1 MHYRADGGLD
11 MRFSSSK
18 EAFASGLCDS
28 RGFSTSSS
36 GWGGGGSSSCSAW
49 GGGGSSSRSGWGGG
63 GSSSRSDM
71 HYRKDGGL
79 DMRFSSSKQ
88 AFASGLCDSRGF
100 STSSSGLGSGG
111 SASRSDMHYRKDGG
125 LDMRYKSSKQA
136 RDSGR
141 CDSRGFSDE
150 LKPATPRR
158 KREEK
163 VDASIT
169 SNAKEMDDKYRYTGQ
184 TKHGKRKH
192 GTEAA
197 HILSHEVLDCVLRH
211 TRGKMYGPQQQE
223 RIAKALN
230 SDKNLRLKSFDGNR
244 YGSDGY
250 SGDRYHDQKIMN
262 AMDATS
268 PQGKILTNQATVDR
282 VKRVWETT
290 KQLDLPD
297 GLKQDI
303 RAQLSQL
310 RDQDG
315 RVIVR
320 ANARLSND

>member
-1 MHYRADGGLD
+1 

-36 GWGGGGSSSCSAW
+36 GWGGGGSSSTSGW
-49 GGGGSSSRSGWGGG
+49 GCGGSSC
-63 GSSSRSDM
+63 SSSSGM
-71 HYRKDGGL
+71 HYRRDGGL
-79 DMRFSSSKQ
+79 DMRYKSSKQ
-88 AFASGLCDSRGF
+88 ARDSGLCDSRGF
-100 STSSSGLGSGG
+100 STSSSPWGASGS
-111 SASRSDMHYRKDGG
+111 SSTSSMHYRKDGG

-136 RDSGR
+136 RDSGL
-141 CDSRGFSDE
+141 CDSRGFSSD

-158 KREEK
+158 TMDK

-169 SNAKEMDDKYRYTGQ
+169 TNAKELDDKYRYTGQ

-192 GTEAA
+192 GKEAA

-211 TRGKMYGPQQQE
+211 TRGKMYGPEQQK

-244 YGSDGY
+244 YGADGY
-250 SGDRYHDQKIMN
+250 SGDRYHDGKIMK
-262 AMDATS
+262 AMDGTS
-268 PQGKILTNQATVDR
+268 PEDKVLTNQATVDR

-290 KQLDLPD
+290 KQLDLPE

-315 RVIVR
+315 KVIVR
-320 ANARLSND
+320 ANARLSD